1 MARIAGVD
9 LPRDKRVEIGLTY
22 IFGIGRKTATDIIA
36 ATGVNPDTRVRDLT
50 EEDVSKLREYI
61 EHNCR
66 VEGDLRR
73 DIAYDIKRLIDIGC
87 YRGVRHRKGLPVR
100 GQRSKTN
107 ARTRKGPR
115 KTMANKKTTTQS
127 LRFPIHRATLFHG
140 QAQAS
145 SASEVPRSPLPSPLS
160 PLLRPLRELR
170 WSTA

>member
-22 IFGIGRKTATDIIA
+22 IYGIGRKTADDIIA

-50 EEDVSKLREYI
+50 EEDIGKLREYI
-61 EHNCR
+61 EHHCR

-115 KTMANKKTTTQS
+115 KTMANKKK
-127 LRFPIHRATLFHG
+127 
-140 QAQAS
+140 
-145 SASEVPRSPLPSPLS
+145 
-160 PLLRPLRELR
+160 
-170 WSTA
+170 

>member
-87 YRGVRHRKGLPVR
+87 YRGVHHRKGLPVR

-115 KTMANKKTTTQS
+115 KTMANKKK
-127 LRFPIHRATLFHG
+127 
-140 QAQAS
+140 
-145 SASEVPRSPLPSPLS
+145 
-160 PLLRPLRELR
+160 
-170 WSTA
+170 